1 MYGDDKKILKNKL
14 LIELELDTGVQLT
27 GHVFVGQQQRL
38 SDLMNDEREYLPFEH
53 MDGAITIFLKRMMRS
68 VKPITRA
75 QAQGAPTENPYAIL
89 GVAENASD
97 AAVREAYHRR
107 VQETHPD
114 RLASMGLAPEFVRF
128 AHDRMTR
135 INDAYNR
142 IKAQRRAT
150 RETV

>member
-1 MYGDDKKILKNKL
+1 MYGDEKKIPKNKL
-14 LIELELDTGVQLT
+14 LVELQLDTGVQLT
-27 GHVFVGQQQRL
+27 GYVFVGQQQRL
-38 SDLMNDEREYLPFEH
+38 SDLMNDERGFLPFEA
-53 MDGAITIFLKRMMRS
+53 MDGAITIFLKTMMRS
-68 VKPITRA
+68 VKPINRS
-75 QAQGAPTENPYAIL
+75 QAAASENPYTIL
-89 GVAENASD
+89 GIAENASD

-135 INDAYNR
+135 VNDAYNR
-142 IKAQRRAT
+142 IKTQRRAAA

>member
-1 MYGDDKKILKNKL
+1 MYGDEKKIPKNKL
-14 LIELELDTGVQLT
+14 LVELQLDTGVQLT
-27 GHVFVGQQQRL
+27 GYVFVGQQQRL
-38 SDLMNDEREYLPFEH
+38 SDLMNDERGFLPFEA
-53 MDGAITIFLKRMMRS
+53 MDGAITIFLNTMMRS
-68 VKPITRA
+68 IKPINRA
-75 QAQGAPTENPYAIL
+75 RAAATENPYTIL
-89 GVAENASD
+89 GVAENAND

-142 IKAQRRAT
+142 IKAQRRAAA

>member
-1 MYGDDKKILKNKL
+1 
-14 LIELELDTGVQLT
+14 
-27 GHVFVGQQQRL
+27 
-38 SDLMNDEREYLPFEH
+38 MNDERGFLPFEA
-53 MDGAITIFLKRMMRS
+53 MDGAITIFLKTMMRS
-68 VKPITRA
+68 IKPINRA
-75 QAQGAPTENPYAIL
+75 QAAATENPYTIL
-89 GVAENASD
+89 GVAENAND

-142 IKAQRRAT
+142 IKAQRRAAA